1 MALAGGSASSIDQ
14 IAESTGDVLDSC
26 EQEELC
32 LHIVRAKSSGCQFD
46 VLSFLCDGLDGTGGC
61 DRQALL
67 CASCECVSV
76 CCVCAQC
83 KQ

>member
-1 MALAGGSASSIDQ
+1 MALAGGSASRIDQ
-14 IAESTGDVLDSC
+14 IAESTCDVLDSR

-32 LHIVRAKSSGCQFD
+32 LHIIRAKSSGCQFD

-67 CASCECVSV
+67 CASCGCV